1 MPILN
6 TRNNKI
12 SSQNGILK
20 DLQPLKNEIKK
31 LTLAIVECKGNISKI
46 KRDLDA
52 FAEVKNKLDTFISY
66 TDKKR
71 VNNCIKDLTN
81 IKKQINMSKTSKIF
95 KEITSIKERVGS
107 VEDLEE
113 RLNKLENIVDSL
125 FEDKETSSEE
135 EIAFAVFGN
144 LRFSFVPI
152 RF

>member
-6 TRNNKI
+6 TRNSRI
-12 SSQNGILK
+12 SSQNGIQK
-20 DLQPLKNEIKK
+20 DLEPIREEIRKITK
-31 LTLAIVECKGNISKI
+31 AIVECKGTISKI

-52 FAEVKNKLDTFISY
+52 FSEVKHKLDTFISY

-107 VEDLEE
+107 VEDVEE
-113 RLNKLENIVDSL
+113 RLNKLEEIVDSL
-125 FEDKETSSEE
+125 FEDAEPSDEE
-135 EIAFAVFGN
+135 NIKDD
-144 LRFSFVPI
+144 
-152 RF
+152 

>member
-113 RLNKLENIVDSL
+113 RLNKLEGIVDSL
-125 FEDKETSSEE
+125 FEDKESSSEE
-135 EIAFAVFGN
+135 EEEEEETIKEED
-144 LRFSFVPI
+144 
-152 RF
+152 

>member
-6 TRNNKI
+6 TKNNRI

-46 KRDLDA
+46 KRDLDT
-52 FAEVKNKLDTFISY
+52 FAEVKNKLDTFVSY

-95 KEITSIKERVGS
+95 KEITTIKERVGS

-113 RLNKLENIVDSL
+113 RLNKLEGIVDSL
-125 FEDKETSSEE
+125 FEDKESSSEE
-135 EIAFAVFGN
+135 EEETIKEED
-144 LRFSFVPI
+144 
-152 RF
+152 

>member
-6 TRNNKI
+6 TKNNRI

-46 KRDLDA
+46 KRDLDT
-52 FAEVKNKLDTFISY
+52 FAEVKNKLDTFVSY

-95 KEITSIKERVGS
+95 KEITTIKERVGS

-113 RLNKLENIVDSL
+113 RLNKLEGIVDSL
-125 FEDKETSSEE
+125 FEDKESSSEE
-135 EIAFAVFGN
+135 EVETIKEED
-144 LRFSFVPI
+144 
-152 RF
+152 